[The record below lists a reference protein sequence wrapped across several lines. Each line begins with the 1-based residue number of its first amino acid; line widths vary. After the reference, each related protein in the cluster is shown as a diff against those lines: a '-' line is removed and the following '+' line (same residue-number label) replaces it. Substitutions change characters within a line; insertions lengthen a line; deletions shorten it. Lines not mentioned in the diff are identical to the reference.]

1 MPHLGIEKDI
11 VNRLSLDDLINQIVE
26 REEIPYVTWDLS
38 DCSGAFREA
47 YRLAINNLPPFHEGS
62 DKGFKDTCVALS
74 VLDYLDK
81 NRDVEHAYLIT
92 NDNRL
97 RTFFLEE
104 TRITALESIDDAIRA
119 VTSSTPAAANDSPQC
134 NEPIPT
140 IEKNDGKIPS
150 DSESLDTEELM
161 ATVNALCSSSCFQDT
176 HSLVAKLEN
185 NIDHIKASQGIRL
198 LKTALRNQQIG
209 WILSDV
215 DIKFFFNELLQR
227 FGFLLNNDEYSEFV
241 DMAEL
246 PNDRLDNM
254 EQPMFSKVE
263 RETYLAFVDSLLSNI
278 ESCGCMSA
286 IRTDA
291 QETLLSLRQQISLAS
306 LDPNATSW
314 LTLARVFIDG
324 SVKASTRN
332 FDLKKA
338 RRFLA
343 LLEQSSPAKQ
353 NAIMMA
359 VASRLGNVEVDYD
372 DIPF

>member
-1 MPHLGIEKDI
+1 
-11 VNRLSLDDLINQIVE
+11 
-26 REEIPYVTWDLS
+26 
-38 DCSGAFREA
+38 
-47 YRLAINNLPPFHEGS
+47 
-62 DKGFKDTCVALS
+62 
-74 VLDYLDK
+74 
-81 NRDVEHAYLIT
+81 
-92 NDNRL
+92 
-97 RTFFLEE
+97 
-104 TRITALESIDDAIRA
+104 
-119 VTSSTPAAANDSPQC
+119 
-134 NEPIPT
+134 
-140 IEKNDGKIPS
+140 
-150 DSESLDTEELM
+150 
-161 ATVNALCSSSCFQDT
+161 
-176 HSLVAKLEN
+176 
-185 NIDHIKASQGIRL
+185 
-198 LKTALRNQQIG
+198 
-209 WILSDV
+209 
-215 DIKFFFNELLQR
+215 
-227 FGFLLNNDEYSEFV
+227 
-241 DMAEL
+241 MAEL